1 MAKQNNVKIKIPK
14 ENDYVI
20 TSLEKYGRC
29 TYNNPR
35 LHHQLSTKLKNYT
48 NKELIYFNTKN
59 KTNIITIKPG
69 YRLKK
74 TNNKIRIY
82 RTGYKC

>member
-1 MAKQNNVKIKIPK
+1 MTKQNSVKIKIPK

-20 TSLEKYGRC
+20 DSLEKYGRSI
-29 TYNNPR
+29 YKNPH

-48 NKELIYFNTKN
+48 DKKMIYFNTKR

-69 YRLKK
+69 YMLKK

-82 RTGYKC
+82 RAGYK